1 MVSTNN
7 SSAEVETHAPE
18 DNLSVRMMKCE
29 DLTAGQNLN
38 LSDLELLALPPRIMS
53 MSCLRVLNL
62 RSNGLSSLP
71 VEMVDCFP
79 HLEVLN
85 VARNQLTHLP
95 PDIGGLQKL
104 KKLFAQN
111 NQLRSLP
118 MSLMSCSKLEELFVQ
133 FNSIREIPDEFS
145 HLSLL
150 HSLSLAHN
158 EIKSLPKALNSLA
171 NLKLVDL
178 TGNPLTDVPEQLRR
192 LHDRHAVL
200 HSRQKRRELI
210 TRALKVKNA
219 VKQALKT
226 QARLVAA
233 TK

>member
-1 MVSTNN
+1 MRGPDGRTRLESIRLRTPCAST
-7 SSAEVETHAPE
+7 SHHEYVVPESVESAKQWPVQSP
-18 DNLSVRMMKCE
+18 VRALKSALKLTKC
-29 DLTAGQNLN
+29 
-38 LSDLELLALPPRIMS
+38 R
-53 MSCLRVLNL
+53 
-62 RSNGLSSLP
+62 

-79 HLEVLN
+79 HLKVLN
-85 VARNQLTHLP
+85 VAQNQLTHLP

-133 FNSIREIPDEFS
+133 FNSIREIPNEFS

-158 EIKSLPKALNSLA
+158 EIKSLPNALNSLA